1 MKLLSYV
8 CDQSQ
13 RIRTQ
18 DFYQLRRTEEGA
30 AEHIAMIDA
39 LLAGEYDKVPE
50 MLRAHTASMEEK
62 YYQNLLDYFQ
72 NQGDR

>member
-1 MKLLSYV
+1 
-8 CDQSQ
+8 
-13 RIRTQ
+13 
-18 DFYQLRRTEEGA
+18 
-30 AEHIAMIDA
+30 MIDA

-50 MLRAHTASMEEK
+50 MLRAHAASMEEK

>member
-1 MKLLSYV
+1 M

-18 DFYQLRRTEEGA
+18 DFYRQWRRTEEGA
-30 AEHIAMIDA
+30 AEHIAMHPTPPT
-39 LLAGEYDKVPE
+39 GEYDKVPE
-50 MLRAHTASMEEK
+50 MLRAHAASMEEK